1 MEAKAY
7 SFIRK
12 YAIIAEILFCAF
24 IFWLA
29 YLKAGLWFE
38 TEDDAV
44 IHNLLSG
51 FITGKPEWHT
61 LYNSPLL
68 TVPMTWFYS
77 IAPGVPWWGAL
88 LLLCHGLSILIPLDA
103 IIKKSKNLFNTL
115 TYSIG
120 FVFCVISFWY
130 VRSRIQHTSTAML
143 LAIAGYV
150 ALVLYEEKKNLWV
163 FGILEF
169 LSYVIRPEAMEI
181 IQPIGLGLVI
191 ASLVVNDEK
200 LVKNIK
206 KVLLPIGILLGI
218 ILVGMISNKIA
229 YSRIEWD
236 TTTPLINKAFLK
248 RDIFILP
255 IISVWALLFCVL
267 FIKRRVINILKV
279 AGTYLVP
286 FLIVY
291 GYLTYFY
298 KEEIVAGIRV
308 SLYFFELLF
317 AFVITL
323 LVVNREDYD
332 DRMVR
337 LYPATGII
345 ALVVTGIFVGG
356 VQLRNTVPM
365 NDNFGVLT
373 EADIGEYC
381 SSHIDS
387 KFIIAEDLLP
397 RLKSGVLSRTITK
410 PNYIFSGGWFSC
422 LPTAKAYEEEYLS
435 EGEVYYICMDDYYYD
450 SWNIPRPESFKNLEN
465 RFGTI
470 PEKVDEYRASAGM
483 VMAVYK
489 MR

>member
-29 YLKAGLWFE
+29 SLKAGLWFE

-68 TVPMTWFYS
+68 SVPMTWLYS
-77 IAPGVPWWGAL
+77 IAPGVPWWGTF

-150 ALVLYEEKKNLWV
+150 ALVLYEEKKNLWI

-169 LSYVIRPEAMEI
+169 LSYVIRPEAMAI
-181 IQPIGLGLVI
+181 IQPIGVGLVV

-206 KVLLPIGILLGI
+206 KVLLPLGISLAI
-218 ILVGMISNKIA
+218 ILVGMFVYKIA
-229 YSRIEWD
+229 YRRIEWEPI
-236 TTTPLINKAFLK
+236 TPLANEVFFK
-248 RDIFILP
+248 RGIFALP
-255 IISVWALLFCVL
+255 IISAWALLPCVL
-267 FIKRRVINILKV
+267 LIKGRCINILKV

-286 FLIVY
+286 YLVVW
-291 GYLTYFY
+291 GYLVHIY
-298 KEEIVAGIRV
+298 KGEIVAGIRV

-317 AFVITL
+317 AFVITV

-337 LYPATGII
+337 LYPAIGII
-345 ALVVTGIFVGG
+345 ALVVAGIFAGG
-356 VQLRNTVPM
+356 VQLRNTVSM

-373 EADIGEYC
+373 EADIGDYC
-381 SSHIDS
+381 SSHIDC
-387 KFIIAEDLLP
+387 KFIIADDLYP
-397 RLKSGVLSRTITK
+397 RLKTGVLSRTLTK
-410 PNYIFSGGWFSC
+410 PNYIFSEGWFSC
-422 LPTAKAYEEEYLS
+422 LPTVKAYDDEYLS